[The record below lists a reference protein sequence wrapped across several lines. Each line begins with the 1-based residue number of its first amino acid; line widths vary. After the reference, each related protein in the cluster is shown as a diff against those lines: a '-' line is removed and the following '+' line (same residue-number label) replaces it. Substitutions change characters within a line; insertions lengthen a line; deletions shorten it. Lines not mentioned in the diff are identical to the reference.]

1 MNTSIPEPV
10 LPLPV
15 DPTPDART
23 FVAPS
28 LWFVDRDG
36 YRVIFCRHDPIYRV
50 ALDDLPHLRFVC
62 VMLRQSELATQ
73 EELARA
79 FGHSVASQRRWER
92 HYQKHGLDGL
102 VDQSS
107 SGRPCKLD
115 HTQEQFVRQWFL
127 RGVAKAEI
135 ARRLG
140 VGATTID
147 RICQRLGLQ
156 RPAAPT
162 PELPFADALA
172 PAPLPEPISLP
183 ASQHTLAPAPTPL
196 LLPMTQDSAPG
207 NATDRTP
214 STAAAALPDNA
225 IAAPAPAQTPL
236 PPPTATDPAPS
247 PAVTAKPLSPTV
259 PPTTPPAA
267 NLPVAAPLATVPTAP
282 LPLEQPAT
290 AYTLDTDPTNRQ
302 GDRFLARQ
310 GLLADAVP
318 LFAPA
323 EHLPRLGV
331 LLAVPVLVTH
341 GVLSVFEQI
350 YGSLSPSFYGLR
362 TLVLTLHIMALLR
375 IKRPENL
382 KEYAPDDLGRIL
394 GLDRAPEVKTVR
406 RKLGELADRNQ
417 GQKLMEALARQRIA
431 QQQEAVAFFYV
442 DGHVR
447 EYHGQEPLAKTKKP
461 QSPVARTATTDFW
474 VNDAQGSPLLVVTSE
489 MNAALTQVL
498 QAILEQVKPLVPEGQ
513 RLTVLFDRGGFS
525 SRLFRLLIDSGF
537 DVITYRKGKKR
548 PLPRNRFSEQT
559 LQIDGRCVKYELCDQ
574 AKVRVGRLRP
584 ARKKRR
590 PGETPQFL
598 WMRQVSV
605 LRADGG
611 QTQVLTNRTDLEAVQ
626 VVYRLFGRW
635 RQENYF
641 KYMEAEF
648 ALDALVEYGVEET
661 SPEGDR
667 PNPRRRP
674 VEKRLR
680 LARAEVV
687 RLQAALGEE
696 AAANEE
702 SERPTMRGFKIA
714 HAELRE
720 QLREAEAKVSRLEQK
735 LERLP
740 KRIPASDLKVLKKEK
755 RYVVDAIKMTA
766 YQIETE
772 LLQMLREHYQRT
784 EDEGRTFLHAAFQ
797 SCGRLEVGPNELR
810 VTLAAQSSPHRSRAL
825 AALCE
830 KLNALNTCFPG
841 TNLRLYFAVE
851 PHEPLIP

>member
-1 MNTSIPEPV
+1 MNSTSSDSV
-10 LPLPV
+10 LPLPA
-15 DPTPDART
+15 DSTPDACT
-23 FVAPS
+23 FVTPS
-28 LWFVDRDG
+28 LWFVDCDG

-50 ALDDLPHLRFVC
+50 ALDDFSHLRFVC

-92 HYQKHGLDGL
+92 HYQKHGLGRL
-102 VDQSS
+102 VNQSS
-107 SGRPCKLD
+107 SGRPRKLD
-115 HTQEQFVRQWFL
+115 HAQEEFVRRWFD
-127 RGVAKAEI
+127 RGVSKAEM

-162 PELPFADALA
+162 PELPFAPALPSA
-172 PAPLPEPISLP
+172 SLPEPIAMPVSE
-183 ASQHTLAPAPTPL
+183 HTLAPVPTP
-196 LLPMTQDSAPG
+196 PPSPRKQD
-207 NATDRTP
+207 
-214 STAAAALPDNA
+214 ALPDNTDSTSSTA
-225 IAAPAPAQTPL
+225 VPVSPGNAMAALVPAQTPS
-236 PPPTATDPAPS
+236 PPPSS
-247 PAVTAKPLSPTV
+247 PPVTAEPLSPSET
-259 PPTTPPAA
+259 PTTLPTA
-267 NLPVAAPLATVPTAP
+267 NLFVADPLATGPTAP
-282 LPLEQPAT
+282 LPHEQPA
-290 AYTLDTDPTNRQ
+290 ASYTVDTDPSNRQ

-331 LLAVPVLVTH
+331 LLAVPVLVKH
-341 GVLSVFEQI
+341 GVLSVFEEI
-350 YGSLSPSFYGLR
+350 YGSLHPSFYGLR
-362 TLVLTLHIMALLR
+362 TLVLTLHVMALLR

-382 KEYAPDDLGRIL
+382 KEYAPDDLGGIL

-406 RKLGELADRNQ
+406 RKLGELAERKQ

-431 QQQEAVAFFYV
+431 QQEEAVAFLYV

-474 VNDAQGSPLLVVTSE
+474 VNDARGGPLLVVTSE

-498 QAILEQVKPLVPEGQ
+498 LAILEQVKSLVPAGQ

-525 SRLFRLLIDSGF
+525 ARLFRLLIDSGF

-548 PLPRNRFSEQT
+548 LLPLNRFTEQT
-559 LQIDGRCVKYELCDQ
+559 LQIDGRCVKYQLCDQ

-584 ARKKRR
+584 ARKKQSR
-590 PGETPQFL
+590 GDTPQFL
-598 WMRQVSV
+598 WMRQISV
-605 LRADGG
+605 LREDGG
-611 QTQVLTNRTDLEAVQ
+611 QTQVLTNRTDLEAVL
-626 VVYRLFGRW
+626 VVYRLFSRW

-648 ALDALVEYGVEET
+648 ALDALVEYGVEEA

-667 PNPRRRP
+667 PNPKRRP

-680 LARAEVV
+680 QAKAEVV
-687 RLQAALGEE
+687 DLQATLGEQ

-702 SERPTMRGFKIA
+702 SKRPTMRGFKIA

-735 LERLP
+735 LERMP
-740 KRIPASDLKVLKKEK
+740 KRMPASDLKVLKKEK
-755 RYVVDAIKMTA
+755 RYVIDAIKMTA

-772 LLQMLREHYQRT
+772 LLEMLREHYKRT
-784 EDEGRTFLHAAFQ
+784 EDEGRTFLQAAFQ

-810 VTLAAQSSPHRSRAL
+810 VTLATQSSPHRSRAL

-830 KLNALNTCFPG
+830 KVNALAVCFPG
-841 TNLRLYFAVE
+841 TNLRLHFAVE
-851 PHEPLIP
+851 PHEPLIA

>member
-1 MNTSIPEPV
+1 MSTSHFEPV
-10 LPLPV
+10 LPLPA

-23 FVAPS
+23 VVTPF
-28 LWFVDRDG
+28 LWFVDCDG
-36 YRVIFCRHDPIYRV
+36 YRVVFCRHDPIYRV
-50 ALDDLPHLRFVC
+50 ALDDLPHLRYVC

-92 HYQKHGLDGL
+92 NYQKHGLDGL
-102 VDQSS
+102 VDQFS
-107 SGRPCKLD
+107 SGRPRKLEKA
-115 HTQEQFVRQWFL
+115 QERFVRLWFQG
-127 RGVAKAEI
+127 GVSKAEI

-140 VGATTID
+140 VGATTVD

-156 RPAAPT
+156 RPAALA
-162 PELPFADALA
+162 PELPFDAA
-172 PAPLPEPISLP
+172 AASLPERTSFPVSDPTFPPI
-183 ASQHTLAPAPTPL
+183 PTRPL
-196 LLPMTQDSAPG
+196 LPLTQDKAPS
-207 NATDRTP
+207 NATD
-214 STAAAALPDNA
+214 STHSPDATAPLDNAAAN
-225 IAAPAPAQTPL
+225 PAPAQTPL
-236 PPPTATDPAPS
+236 SDATATAQSPSPPITAESLS
-247 PAVTAKPLSPTV
+247 PAVPQIPI
-259 PPTTPPAA
+259 
-267 NLPVAAPLATVPTAP
+267 LPVAAPLATNSTASLQP
-282 LPLEQPAT
+282 EQPLASL
-290 AYTLDTDPTNRQ
+290 TLDSDPTDRQ
-302 GDRFLARQ
+302 GDRLLARQ

-323 EHLPRLGV
+323 EHLPRVGV
-331 LLAVPVLVTH
+331 LLAVPLLVKH
-341 GVLSVFEQI
+341 GVLSVFQEV
-350 YGSLSPSFYGLR
+350 YGSLHPSFYGLR
-362 TLVLTLHIMALLR
+362 TLVLTLHVMALLR

-406 RKLGELADRNQ
+406 RKLGELADRKQ

-431 QQQEAVAFFYV
+431 QQQEALAFLYV

-447 EYHGQEPLAKTKKP
+447 EYHGQEPLAKAKKP

-474 VNDAQGSPLLVVTSE
+474 VNDAKGGPLLVVTSE

-498 QAILEQVKPLVPEGQ
+498 MSILEQVKALVPAGQ

-525 SRLFRLLIDSGF
+525 AKLFRLLIDSGF

-548 PLPRNRFSEQT
+548 LLAQSSFSEQT
-559 LQIDGRCVKYELCDQ
+559 LDIDGRCVKYQLCDQ

-590 PGETPQFL
+590 PGEQPQFL

-605 LRADGG
+605 LREDAG
-611 QTQVLTNRTDLEAVQ
+611 QTQVLTNRADLAAVE

-641 KYMEAEF
+641 KYMDAEF

-667 PNPRRRP
+667 PNPKRRP

-680 LARAEVV
+680 QARAEVV
-687 RLQAALGEE
+687 RLQAALGEQAE
-696 AAANEE
+696 ANEE
-702 SERPTMRGFKIA
+702 SKRPTMRGFKIA
-714 HAELRE
+714 HADLRE
-720 QLREAEAKVSRLEQK
+720 QLQEAEARVSRLEQK
-735 LERLP
+735 LEPMP
-740 KRIPASDLKVLKKEK
+740 KRISASDLKVLKKEK
-755 RYVVDAIKMTA
+755 RYVVDAIKLTA

-772 LLQMLREHYQRT
+772 LLEMLREHYLRT
-784 EDEGRTFLHAAFQ
+784 EDEGRTFLQAAFQ
-797 SCGRLEVGPNELR
+797 SCGRLEVGANELR

-830 KLNALNTCFPG
+830 KLNALDTCFPG
-841 TNLRLYFAVE
+841 TTLRLHLSVE
-851 PHEPLIP
+851 PHEPLTP

>member
-1 MNTSIPEPV
+1 M
-10 LPLPV
+10 
-15 DPTPDART
+15 PDART

-50 ALDDLPHLRFVC
+50 ALDDIPHLRFVC

-73 EELARA
+73 EDLAFA

-92 HYQKHGLDGL
+92 HYQQFGFDGL
-102 VDQSS
+102 VNQSS
-107 SGRPCKLD
+107 SGRPRKLD
-115 HTQEQFVRQWFL
+115 HAQEQFVRLWFL
-127 RGVAKAEI
+127 RGVSKAEI

-140 VGATTID
+140 VGETTIN
-147 RICQRLGLQ
+147 RMCQRLGLQ

-162 PELPFADALA
+162 PELPFAGA
-172 PAPLPEPISLP
+172 PPPEPISTPACKPTLP
-183 ASQHTLAPAPTPL
+183 PVATPVLLPLTEDKAASNAPA
-196 LLPMTQDSAPG
+196 
-207 NATDRTP
+207 RTP
-214 STAAAALPDNA
+214 STDATPPPDNA
-225 IAAPAPAQTPL
+225 TAAPFPGQTPS
-236 PPPTATDPAPS
+236 PPIATDPAPGL
-247 PAVTAKPLSPTV
+247 PVTAEPLSPAV
-259 PPTTPPAA
+259 PPTTPPTS
-267 NLPVAAPLATVPTAP
+267 NLPGATPRATGPTAT
-282 LPLEQPAT
+282 LPPEQPAGSF
-290 AYTLDTDPTNRQ
+290 TLDSDPTNRQ

-318 LFAPA
+318 LFAPT
-323 EHLPRLGV
+323 EHLPRAGV
-331 LLAVPVLVTH
+331 LLAVPVLVKH
-341 GVLSVFEQI
+341 GVLSVFQEV
-350 YGSLSPSFYGLR
+350 YGSLQPSFYGLR

-382 KEYAPDDLGRIL
+382 KEYSPDDLGRVL

-406 RKLGELADRNQ
+406 RKLGELADRKQ

-431 QQQEAVAFFYV
+431 QQQEALAFLYV

-447 EYHGQEPLAKTKKP
+447 EYHGQEPLAKAKKP

-474 VNDAQGSPLLVVTSE
+474 VHDARGGPLLVVTSE

-498 QAILEQVKPLVPEGQ
+498 QPILEQVKPLAPSGQ
-513 RLTVLFDRGGFS
+513 RITVLFDRGGFS
-525 SRLFRLLIDSGF
+525 PRLFRLLIDSGF

-548 PLPRNRFSEQT
+548 LLAQSSFSEHK
-559 LQIDGRCVKYELCDQ
+559 LQIDGRCVKYQLCDQ
-574 AKVRVGRLRP
+574 AKVRVGRLRA
-584 ARKKRR
+584 ARKKRH

-605 LRADGG
+605 LREDGG
-611 QTQVLTNRTDLEAVQ
+611 QTQVLTNRTDLAAAL
-626 VVYRLFGRW
+626 VVYRLFVRW

-641 KYMEAEF
+641 KYMDAEF

-667 PNPRRRP
+667 PNPKRRR

-680 LARAEVV
+680 QVRAEVV
-687 RLQAALGEE
+687 QLQAALGKQ

-714 HAELRE
+714 HAELCE

-735 LERLP
+735 LERMP
-740 KRIPASDLKVLKKEK
+740 KRIPASDLKVLKREK

-772 LLQMLREHYQRT
+772 LMEMLREQYPRT
-784 EDEGRTFLHAAFQ
+784 EDEGRTFLQAAFQ
-797 SCGRLEVGPNELR
+797 SSGRLEVGTNELR

-830 KLNALNTCFPG
+830 KLNTLDTCFPG
-841 TNLRLYFAVE
+841 TNLRLHFAVE